1 MDLFEQLFTPP
12 SPEKTQTLEAE
23 KAKLKAKQEI
33 QDALT
38 DALASAM
45 LESGMPEHRKA
56 GIRLAMKS
64 KKVRKA
70 LIEIVSTYADPHLD
84 EEKEKA
90 VYPVRQEVINFLDQL
105 EESINEFISSHPLP
119 AENIGGTE

>member
-1 MDLFEQLFTPP
+1 MDLFENLFTPP
-12 SPEKTQTLEAE
+12 SPEKTQAIEAE
-23 KAKLKAKQEI
+23 KAKLRAKQDM
-33 QDALT
+33 QDALA

-45 LESGMPEHRKA
+45 LESDMPEHRKA
-56 GIRLAMKS
+56 GIRLIMKS
-64 KKVRKA
+64 KKVGKA
-70 LIEIVSTYADPHLD
+70 LNEIVSTYADPHLD